1 MEVWR
6 RRCGGDVG
14 GGEESARDGEGDGER
29 ERKGDLP
36 FADQSLKTTTTK
48 ESSQPEERT
57 K

>member
-1 MEVWR
+1 ME
-6 RRCGGDVG
+6 GMLEGKEG
-14 GGEESARDGEGDGER
+14 TRDGEGDGER
-29 ERKGDLP
+29 ARKGDLP